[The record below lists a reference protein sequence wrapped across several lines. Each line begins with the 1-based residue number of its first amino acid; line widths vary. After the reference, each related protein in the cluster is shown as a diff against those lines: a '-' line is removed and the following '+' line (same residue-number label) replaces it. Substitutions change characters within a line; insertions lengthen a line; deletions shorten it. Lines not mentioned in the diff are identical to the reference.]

1 MTAMFD
7 DSADQA
13 NAAPTRKVSAAA
25 VGTFL
30 SLITAL
36 VAAGLTPVVA
46 TLAAAV
52 FTIIAMVL
60 PYMVPERAPADLT
73 AIREA
78 LAEDRRERQAAE
90 DALAAELERPRP
102 D

>member
-1 MTAMFD
+1 
-7 DSADQA
+7 
-13 NAAPTRKVSAAA
+13 
-25 VGTFL
+25 
-30 SLITAL
+30 

-46 TLAAAV
+46 TLAAAG